1 MAVSKTARR
10 GSTPYHNSV
19 LRRVPLRHI
28 FTGVTFTRTWTVRL
42 EQQGDDQ
49 ESTREQLLLSEALIS
64 SAHVTAQTVHL
75 QIDRKESVVLLEIIA
90 CPQTVYAIT
99 CTCRHVHYRVHQYLD
114 EQNLLTCF
122 HSSISQSHC
131 ITNHVFEGDIQCPTQ
146 QQKNCWKING
156 VAGYLPPSP
165 KTVSWGY
172 NGYKSE
178 CTLHVLFSCMFS

>member
-90 CPQTVYAIT
+90 CPQTVYA
-99 CTCRHVHYRVHQYLD
+99 CSW
-114 EQNLLTCF
+114 LLVAARGCSWF
-122 HSSISQSHC
+122 VDSS
-131 ITNHVFEGDIQCPTQ
+131 
-146 QQKNCWKING
+146 
-156 VAGYLPPSP
+156 
-165 KTVSWGY
+165 
-172 NGYKSE
+172 
-178 CTLHVLFSCMFS
+178 